1 MDGIIIIN
9 KPRNYT
15 SRDIVNIIGKKFNTK
30 KVGHTGTLDPI
41 AEGVLIITLNKC
53 TKLSDIL
60 TSETKKY
67 IATLK
72 FGELTDTLDIT
83 GNVIKT
89 SDKIPTKEE
98 ILNCLKTFPKEYDQ
112 EVPIYSAVKVNGKK
126 LYEYARNGISVSLPK
141 REINIY
147 DIELLGDID
156 ILDNHQE
163 FSFRVRVSKGTYIRS
178 LIRDIGIKLGTCA
191 VMKELTRTKQG
202 KFCIEN
208 AYAIEEIKND
218 NYELLNISD
227 VVDIPM
233 VTVSDE
239 LLFKIKNGMVLDKFF
254 DDEKVLILDNLG
266 NEIGIYKVYDKD
278 NSKVKPDKI
287 F

>member
-1 MDGIIIIN
+1 MLW
-9 KPRNYT
+9 K
-15 SRDIVNIIGKKFNTK
+15 
-30 KVGHTGTLDPI
+30 
-41 AEGVLIITLNKC
+41 
-53 TKLSDIL
+53 
-60 TSETKKY
+60 
-67 IATLK
+67 
-72 FGELTDTLDIT
+72 
-83 GNVIKT
+83 
-89 SDKIPTKEE
+89 
-98 ILNCLKTFPKEYDQ
+98 
-112 EVPIYSAVKVNGKK
+112 
-126 LYEYARNGISVSLPK
+126 
-141 REINIY
+141 INIY

>member
-1 MDGIIIIN
+1 M
-9 KPRNYT
+9 
-15 SRDIVNIIGKKFNTK
+15 
-30 KVGHTGTLDPI
+30 
-41 AEGVLIITLNKC
+41 
-53 TKLSDIL
+53 
-60 TSETKKY
+60 
-67 IATLK
+67 
-72 FGELTDTLDIT
+72 
-83 GNVIKT
+83 
-89 SDKIPTKEE
+89 
-98 ILNCLKTFPKEYDQ
+98 
-112 EVPIYSAVKVNGKK
+112 
-126 LYEYARNGISVSLPK
+126 
-141 REINIY
+141 
-147 DIELLGDID
+147 
-156 ILDNHQE
+156 
-163 FSFRVRVSKGTYIRS
+163 
-178 LIRDIGIKLGTCA
+178 IRDIGIKLGTCA

>member
-126 LYEYARNGISVSLPK
+126 LYEYARNDETVTLPIRK
-141 REINIY
+141 VKIY
-147 DIELLGDID
+147 NLELIKYTKEEVTIETT
-156 ILDNHQE
+156 
-163 FSFRVRVSKGTYIRS
+163 VSKGTYIRS
-178 LIRDIGIKLGTCA
+178 LIRDLAEKLGTYA
-191 VMKELTRTKQG
+191 TMTNLIRTKQG
-202 KFCIEN
+202 KFT
-208 AYAIEEIKND
+208 IEESYTLEQIQNDDYKIINLEEIFKDYPIIEINKDDIKKIQNGQMF
-218 NYELLNISD
+218 NNTYNSKFI
-227 VVDIPM
+227 
-233 VTVSDE
+233 
-239 LLFKIKNGMVLDKFF
+239 LFKYQNTLLAVYKINEKDQTKIKP
-254 DDEKVLILDNLG
+254 LIL
-266 NEIGIYKVYDKD
+266 V
-278 NSKVKPDKI
+278 
-287 F
+287 

>member
-126 LYEYARNGISVSLPK
+126 LYEYARNNETITLPIRK
-141 REINIY
+141 VKIY
-147 DIELLGDID
+147 NLELIKYTKEEVTIETT
-156 ILDNHQE
+156 
-163 FSFRVRVSKGTYIRS
+163 VSKGTYIRS
-178 LIRDIGIKLGTCA
+178 LIRDLAEKLGTYA
-191 VMKELTRTKQG
+191 TMTNLIRTKQG
-202 KFCIEN
+202 KFT
-208 AYAIEEIKND
+208 IEESYTLEQIQNDDYKIIDLEEIFKDYPVIKINKD
-218 NYELLNISD
+218 
-227 VVDIPM
+227 DITKIQNGQM
-233 VTVSDE
+233 FNNTYNSKFI
-239 LLFKIKNGMVLDKFF
+239 LFKYQNTLLAVYKINEKDQTKIKP
-254 DDEKVLILDNLG
+254 LIL
-266 NEIGIYKVYDKD
+266 V
-278 NSKVKPDKI
+278 
-287 F
+287 